1 MTEVSRDSWSAWQ
14 SLCEQGGIEVE
25 GRDADLV
32 EALRVELDPSAAD
45 LRAAIVSTS
54 TDALV
59 RALFGRIAPFAV
71 MFADIVAY
79 FKAAGAYK
87 GRDHWR
93 VKVEEENLELKDFE
107 EFSATWS
114 SVAGLVDLPALGF
127 GSLWDYLRLLRDHP
141 AGDPLGF
148 SRRSS
153 EDPDV
158 DDWFRTYERGGFP
171 SLPQKLDPARL
182 PGALVETASIA
193 AVVLQRLRD
202 RAGNRGAMYE
212 AYGAAGVDGKRVHVC
227 DLDDAF
233 ALGTILQNE
242 TDYWL
247 GSTVLLLDR
256 WRTASEA
263 DLAALGTRLT
273 GFTAAMA
280 RVHLPLEVSIAD
292 LERVLALPVWR
303 TRHELY
309 AIWIATRVVAALP
322 DREIELHHEDGRIVF
337 AFKETVLAT
346 IKDVDLEV
354 RLVGERRTR
363 LESPV
368 GEGRKGGAQPDLGLW
383 VDAPEGERC
392 LMVIEVKHYRKA
404 ARRRFH
410 TVLIDYA
417 AAHPK
422 AQVLLVNHGPV
433 SDMLAGVDA
442 ATAARCVQIGD
453 LMPTNVARLEE
464 FKERVRDIMPRVLL
478 RGTAAPV
485 SQDDALMIDVSGS
498 MQMLLADGVF
508 EDYIAHWGGRFATV
522 ALVDDGIRMRC
533 TVDDA
538 VRLAR
543 EYVGGSTSL
552 ADPLRILVEGREGVV
567 ILTDTEGRDQ
577 IEALRSEFMVT
588 SSALGDLG
596 LFCVT
601 TTKGC

>member
-1 MTEVSRDSWSAWQ
+1 MVEVSRDGWSAWQ
-14 SLCEQGGIEVE
+14 ALCKQGGIEVE
-25 GRDADLV
+25 GRDADLI
-32 EALRVELDPSAAD
+32 EALRVELNPSAAD
-45 LRAAIVSTS
+45 LRAAIMSTS

-59 RALFGRIAPFAV
+59 RALFSRIAPFAV

-79 FKAAGAYK
+79 FKAARAYT

-93 VKVEEENLELKDFE
+93 VKIEEENLELKDFE

-114 SVAGLVDLPALGF
+114 SVDGLVDLPALSF

-141 AGDPLGF
+141 AGDPLDF
-148 SRRSS
+148 PHRSS
-153 EDPDV
+153 KDREV
-158 DDWFRTYERGGFP
+158 DDWFRDYERGGFP
-171 SLPQKLDPARL
+171 ILPPKLNPERL
-182 PGALVETASIA
+182 PGALVEPASIV

-202 RAGNRGAMYE
+202 RVGNRGDMYK
-212 AYGAAGVDGKRVHVC
+212 AYRATGVDGKRAHVY
-227 DLDDAF
+227 DREDAY
-233 ALGTILQNE
+233 APGTILQNE

-247 GSTVLLLDR
+247 GSMVLVLDR

-263 DLAALGTRLT
+263 DLAALGARLT
-273 GFTAAMA
+273 RFTAAMA
-280 RVHLPLEVSIAD
+280 RVHLPLQVSIAD
-292 LERVLALPVWR
+292 LERVLSLPVWR

-368 GEGRKGGAQPDLGLW
+368 GEGRKDGAQPDLGLW
-383 VDAPEGERC
+383 VDAPEGELC

-508 EDYIAHWGGRFATV
+508 EDYIAYWGGSFATI

-567 ILTDTEGRDQ
+567 ILTDTEGRNQ

-601 TTKGC
+601 TSKGR

>member
-1 MTEVSRDSWSAWQ
+1 
-14 SLCEQGGIEVE
+14 
-25 GRDADLV
+25 
-32 EALRVELDPSAAD
+32 
-45 LRAAIVSTS
+45 
-54 TDALV
+54 
-59 RALFGRIAPFAV
+59 

-79 FKAAGAYK
+79 FKAAGAYT

-114 SVAGLVDLPALGF
+114 SVAGLVNLPALGF

-141 AGDPLGF
+141 AGDPLDF

-153 EDPDV
+153 EDPEV
-158 DDWFRTYERGGFP
+158 DDWFRAYERGEFP
-171 SLPQKLDPARL
+171 ILPPKLNAARL
-182 PGALVETASIA
+182 PGTLVEPASIA

-202 RAGNRGAMYE
+202 RVGNRGAMYE
-212 AYGAAGVDGKRVHVC
+212 AYRKTGVDGKRAHVY
-227 DLDDAF
+227 DRDDAY

-242 TDYWL
+242 TDCWL
-247 GSTVLLLDR
+247 GSTVLVLDR

-263 DLAALGTRLT
+263 DLAALGARLSS
-273 GFTAAMA
+273 FTAAMA
-280 RVHLPLEVSIAD
+280 RVHVPLQVSIAD
-292 LERVLALPVWR
+292 IERVLALPVWR

-322 DREIELHHEDGRIVF
+322 DREIELHHEDGRIIF

-346 IKDVDLEV
+346 IKDADLEV

-363 LESPV
+363 LNSPV

-422 AQVLLVNHGPV
+422 AEVLLVNHGPV

-453 LMPTNVARLEE
+453 LMPSNVARLEE
-464 FKERVRDIMPRVLL
+464 FKRRVRAIMPRVLL
-478 RGTAAPV
+478 RGTGAPV
-485 SQDDALMIDVSGS
+485 SAPGDALMIDVSGS
-498 MQMLLADGVF
+498 MLLLLADKVF
-508 EDYIAHWGGRFATV
+508 EDYIAYSSDGFDTI

-533 TVDDA
+533 TVNDA
-538 VRLAR
+538 VRFAR
-543 EYVGGSTSL
+543 GYGGGSTSL
-552 ADPLRILVEGREGVV
+552 ADPLRILIEGREGVV
-567 ILTDTEGRDQ
+567 VLTDAEGRDQ
-577 IEALRSEFMVT
+577 IEALHSEFVVI

-596 LFCVT
+596 LFCVAT
-601 TTKGC
+601 SKVR